1 MPNPKSTLRSF
12 DDPHAAEVAAQTRLG
27 RRTAAHRDR
36 KIGLAVHMDREEHAR
51 LIAVAHHHSVSL
63 THTLRLLV
71 KQEAEKLWP
80 GRGLPADVD
89 TVHMHEAE
97 RRKMHKAATIKRQT
111 DILQRHRNQTQRN
124 RAHLIRDAKNAKA
137 NLDEYESERLERKV
151 AEEQKQRQITE
162 TQLNIKQSYQADSD
176 EIDHALET
184 EEAKLGRPLKEAEKF
199 AIGNRTRASQAARL
213 FSGKAGESTKG
224 LYRISAIGRFR
235 GTATD
240 TDSIIAYHEKV
251 SKRALT
257 NAEKKDIRDTTAKRW
272 AKRKEGH
279 VPLLPSE
286 LLVAYREAYAASKSA
301 EELLG
306 PKKETYKKEFRERVA
321 NAKTLQETTKR
332 EFEEAEKEVATAI
345 RDVEKKRGKP
355 LSNKEKLVLSD
366 NVRARRKK
374 RLERQL
380 ERLAECTRCGFVAC
394 ACLGGPR
401 NTDPKV
407 LK

>member
-1 MPNPKSTLRSF
+1 MPNPKTSLTRF

-80 GRGLPADVD
+80 GKGLPADVD

-97 RRKMHKAATIKRQT
+97 RRKMHKDATVKRQA
-111 DILQRHRNQTQRN
+111 DILQRHRNQKQKN
-124 RAHLIRDAKNAKA
+124 RAHLIRDAKNAKV

-151 AEEQKQRQITE
+151 AEEQKQRQIAE

-176 EIDHALET
+176 EIEHALEA
-184 EEAKLGRPLKEAEKF
+184 EEAKLGRSLKEAEKF
-199 AIGNRTRASQAARL
+199 AIGNRIRASQAARL
-213 FSGKAGESTKG
+213 FSGKAGEAIKG

-240 TDSIIAYHEKV
+240 TDTIIAYHEKV

-286 LLVAYREAYAASKSA
+286 LLVAYRESYAASKSA

-306 PKKETYKKEFRERVA
+306 PKKEAKEAYKKEFRERVA
-321 NAKTLQETTKR
+321 KGKLLQETTKR

-374 RLERQL
+374 RLERN
-380 ERLAECTRCGFVAC
+380 AYTKDKG
-394 ACLGGPR
+394 
-401 NTDPKV
+401 
-407 LK
+407 